1 MRASR
6 AHWRGVRRL
15 REARVREEQ
24 RRIVSQSIL
33 REIEGLQGQTV
44 AKLREKYREVLGE
57 DSRSNHKQ
65 YLVRRIAWWLQAE
78 AEGGL
83 SERARRRAEE
93 LARDADLRLVR
104 PHHGHPSQS
113 TRRDLSRDP
122 RLPAPGAVL
131 TRSFRG
137 RLISVEILEHGFR
150 HEGCVYR
157 SLSAI
162 ARRVSGT
169 AWNGFSFFGL
179 GGRVE
184 R

>member
-1 MRASR
+1 MTK
-6 AHWRGVRRL
+6 
-15 REARVREEQ
+15 
-24 RRIVSQSIL
+24 SIL

-44 AKLREKYREVLGE
+44 AKLRGKYREVLGE

-65 YLVRRIAWWLQAE
+65 YLVRRIAWCLQAE

-83 SERARRRAEE
+83 SERAQRRAEG

-104 PHHGHPSQS
+104 PLHRKSSALNRPE
-113 TRRDLSRDP
+113 LIRDP
-122 RLPAPGAVL
+122 RLPAPGAIV
-131 TRSFRG
+131 TRTFQG
-137 RLISVEILEHGFR
+137 RLISVEILENGFR

-179 GGRVE
+179 NGE
-184 R
+184 

>member
-1 MRASR
+1 
-6 AHWRGVRRL
+6 
-15 REARVREEQ
+15 
-24 RRIVSQSIL
+24 VSKSIL

-44 AKLREKYREVLGE
+44 AKWRGKYREVLGE

-65 YLVRRIAWWLQAE
+65 YLVRRIAWRLQAE

-83 SERARRRAEE
+83 SERALRRAEE

-104 PHHGHPSQS
+104 PHHRRSFAS
-113 TRRDLSRDP
+113 TQPDLMRDP
-122 RLPAPGAVL
+122 RLPAPGAVV
-131 TRSFRG
+131 TRNFQG
-137 RLISVEILEHGFR
+137 RLISVEILEHGFQ
-150 HEGCVYR
+150 HDGCVYR

-179 GGRVE
+179 NGE
-184 R
+184 

>member
-1 MRASR
+1 MRT
-6 AHWRGVRRL
+6 GV
-15 REARVREEQ
+15 AFGAFAKPRVREEQ

-104 PHHGHPSQS
+104 PHHVHPSQS
-113 TRRDLSRDP
+113 TRRDP

-137 RLISVEILEHGFR
+137 RLISVEILEHGYR

>member
-1 MRASR
+1 MSK
-6 AHWRGVRRL
+6 
-15 REARVREEQ
+15 
-24 RRIVSQSIL
+24 SIL
-33 REIEGLQGQTV
+33 REIEGLQSQTV
-44 AKLREKYREVLGE
+44 AKLRGKYREVLGE

-65 YLVRRIAWWLQAE
+65 YLVRRIAWRLQAE

-83 SERARRRAEE
+83 SERAQRRAEE

-104 PHHGHPSQS
+104 PHHRKPSPS
-113 TRRDLSRDP
+113 TRPDLMRDP
-122 RLPAPGAVL
+122 RLPAPGAVV
-131 TRSFRG
+131 TRTFQG
-137 RLISVEILEHGFR
+137 RLISVEILEHEFR

-179 GGRVE
+179 NGE
-184 R
+184 

>member
-1 MRASR
+1 MSK
-6 AHWRGVRRL
+6 
-15 REARVREEQ
+15 
-24 RRIVSQSIL
+24 SIL

-65 YLVRRIAWWLQAE
+65 YLVRRIAWRLQAE

-83 SERARRRAEE
+83 SERAQRRAEE
-93 LARDADLRLVR
+93 LARDADLRLAR
-104 PHHGHPSQS
+104 PHHRKSSAS
-113 TRRDLSRDP
+113 TRPDLIRDP
-122 RLPAPGAVL
+122 RLPAPGAIV
-131 TRSFRG
+131 TRTFQG
-137 RLISVEILEHGFR
+137 RLISVEILENGFR

-162 ARRVSGT
+162 ARQVSGT
-169 AWNGFSFFGL
+169 AWNGFSFFRMNG
-179 GGRVE
+179 VAECE